1 VNSKTADD
9 KVEEDKLITADDIIS
24 KTQQMAMISL
34 HCKEPVNEEDKKK
47 EPKDDL
53 KDYNEP
59 KEEDIL
65 AEDIVDY
72 GKIYVD
78 FDEDIY
84 CIGFKTFLR
93 TTNAK
98 QLDRI
103 VLKCI
108 FAFVFQ
114 VLVVGLLMMNFL
126 NVDTKSD
133 SFKAN
138 NIISEDSV
146 FIGDP
151 SINMTRLCCCFLLH
165 ISLLPEITSAKSML
179 QFAKLNPTSFVG

>member
-1 VNSKTADD
+1 VNK
-9 KVEEDKLITADDIIS
+9 EEEAELVTADDIIS
-24 KTQQMAMISL
+24 KTQQMAMLSL
-34 HCKEPVNEEDKKK
+34 HCKDEE
-47 EPKDDL
+47 
-53 KDYNEP
+53 
-59 KEEDIL
+59 EEEIL
-65 AEDIVDY
+65 GEDEVDY

-146 FIGDP
+146 FIGNP